1 MENSS
6 DPLLPR
12 GSDKSSQI
20 YRRSSPNLQD
30 ERSENGDS
38 SSSSSAPT
46 PCPSPPSRVNTRQHG
61 QSMFQKILII
71 AQNTNISTRLYFI
84 IGIGIIMG
92 SISPKDDK
100 IPSTV
105 VRSISSIVG
114 YTYFLC
120 WSFSFYPQIVTN
132 FTSKSTVGLSSDF
145 SVLNVLGFGCYA
157 VYTCFF
163 FFSHEIQEEY
173 QDRFSDQENSV
184 QSNDAAFAL
193 HALLLS
199 SVQVSQILLYD
210 QSFSWK
216 SLAFWTRL
224 FILASAIACMLF
236 GGLVATGYNGFQQ
249 IDFLYMLSSIK
260 LAITIIKYIP
270 QVILNYER
278 KSTIGWNVY
287 NVLLDFA
294 GGLLSLVQ
302 LVMDAVAMDN
312 FSAITGNFVKF
323 GLGFVSILFDI
334 IFIIQH
340 YVLYPNARY
349 TAHREVVNSSEEVI

>member
-1 MENSS
+1 
-6 DPLLPR
+6 
-12 GSDKSSQI
+12 
-20 YRRSSPNLQD
+20 
-30 ERSENGDS
+30 
-38 SSSSSAPT
+38 
-46 PCPSPPSRVNTRQHG
+46 
-61 QSMFQKILII
+61 
-71 AQNTNISTRLYFI
+71 
-84 IGIGIIMG
+84 
-92 SISPKDDK
+92 
-100 IPSTV
+100 
-105 VRSISSIVG
+105 
-114 YTYFLC
+114 
-120 WSFSFYPQIVTN
+120 
-132 FTSKSTVGLSSDF
+132 
-145 SVLNVLGFGCYA
+145 
-157 VYTCFF
+157 
-163 FFSHEIQEEY
+163 
-173 QDRFSDQENSV
+173 
-184 QSNDAAFAL
+184 
-193 HALLLS
+193 
-199 SVQVSQILLYD
+199 
-210 QSFSWK
+210 
-216 SLAFWTRL
+216 
-224 FILASAIACMLF
+224 MLF